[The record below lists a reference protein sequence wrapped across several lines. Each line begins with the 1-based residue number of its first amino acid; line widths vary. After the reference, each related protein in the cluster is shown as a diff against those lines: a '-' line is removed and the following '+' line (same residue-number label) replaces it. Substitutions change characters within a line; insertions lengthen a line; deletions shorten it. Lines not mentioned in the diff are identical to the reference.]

1 MVSPCYQ
8 FHIHFTSGETV
19 SPTKD
24 VELQG
29 APCTDPPCNKSE
41 NTAYGK
47 LYQKFRQLE
56 ITADK
61 RFRSLILEL
70 ENFR

>member
-1 MVSPCYQ
+1 MSPCYQ

-29 APCTDPPCNKSE
+29 APCTDPPQQIRKHCLWHAVSE
-41 NTAYGK
+41 IQAA
-47 LYQKFRQLE
+47 E
-56 ITADK
+56 ITADQ